1 MIFPDFKV
9 PSERSLFKNLKT
21 GLTFLHM
28 WFFNFQNLVRS
39 CQHIGGTPCRFYTF
53 IIQLFGN
60 LLIFWFS
67 LANLTLVWMETFEK
81 NMKSFKYSNKIFWNN
96 IHFALLTVL
105 LCRYSFLKDQQNKMH
120 DHVFCMFYKRIKSK
134 FTLTRKKKEH
144 GWYSPG

>member
-1 MIFPDFKV
+1 MLLMWKLVLIIKMSTSQDSKTIFKYNLTCIFL
-9 PSERSLFKNLKT
+9 SLKAQLKKK
-21 GLTFLHM
+21 HCP
-28 WFFNFQNLVRS
+28 R
-39 CQHIGGTPCRFYTF
+39 TPCEPMSGIYSDIYKQIQANRFYTF

-105 LCRYSFLKDQQNKMH
+105 LCILFWKISKIK
-120 DHVFCMFYKRIKSK
+120 CMTTFFAC
-134 FTLTRKKKEH
+134 FTK
-144 GWYSPG
+144 G